1 MRYENVTCL
10 CTIQMTSWWKLRGIH
25 CPPLSNYVRDEDKK
39 HSWAVLLAA
48 SGTII
53 CTTNY
58 SRDFWHLRNR
68 STITSRPCTW
78 KQGKHKSYSRR
89 KAGHYG
95 TALCIPSY
103 WHLHFLQSSGQHAR
117 WYEKVS
123 FHTCLHRDQ
132 PMPIRSS
139 WSHCVNRGYNT
150 HHNESWKQTV
160 KQNSGKKLKIK
171 RGKIQLRAGFVSVP
185 VAGLL
190 QQNWLLASHSPVLL
204 LPLSPFIPLGAL
216 CFRCTSNAWCW
227 SQTPYNTLVARCSG
241 ILKWVRN

>member
-1 MRYENVTCL
+1 MARSSAQQTTAETSDTYVTVQQLPADLARENKGNTRATRGGKQVTTGLLSSL
-10 CTIQMTSWWKLRGIH
+10 C
-25 CPPLSNYVRDEDKK
+25 V
-39 HSWAVLLAA
+39 A
-48 SGTII
+48 
-53 CTTNY
+53 
-58 SRDFWHLRNR
+58 
-68 STITSRPCTW
+68 
-78 KQGKHKSYSRR
+78 
-89 KAGHYG
+89 
-95 TALCIPSY
+95 SY
-103 WHLHFLQSSGQHAR
+103 WHLRFLQSSGQHAR

-150 HHNESWKQTV
+150 HHNESWKQNV
-160 KQNSGKKLKIK
+160 KRNGAKKLQIK

-204 LPLSPFIPLGAL
+204 LPLSPFNPLGAL
-216 CFRCTSNAWCW
+216 CFRCTSNVWCW

>member
-1 MRYENVTCL
+1 MARSSAQQTTAETSDTYVTVQQLPADLARENKGSTRATRGGKQVTMGL
-10 CTIQMTSWWKLRGIH
+10 
-25 CPPLSNYVRDEDKK
+25 LS
-39 HSWAVLLAA
+39 
-48 SGTII
+48 
-53 CTTNY
+53 
-58 SRDFWHLRNR
+58 
-68 STITSRPCTW
+68 
-78 KQGKHKSYSRR
+78 
-89 KAGHYG
+89 
-95 TALCIPSY
+95 ALCIASY

-150 HHNESWKQTV
+150 HHESRKQTV

-216 CFRCTSNAWCW
+216 CFRCTSNA
-227 SQTPYNTLVARCSG
+227 
-241 ILKWVRN
+241 